1 MTFQS
6 LQLCVS
12 RSFASAGEPLV
23 LVWTFHHSL
32 LDGRSIA
39 FILREAFTLYRARV
53 CHDTNSLPLPK
64 SFRQHIE
71 WLRNLDL
78 LRAESYWRNALKG
91 FRAPPRLWLERSEK
105 SQQSADP
112 AFGAC
117 EIELEPEETN
127 ALNIA
132 ASVAGVTMNTILQGA
147 WAMLLSRLS
156 GERDV
161 VFGATRAC
169 RRSGVTDADEIVG
182 PLINTVPVRVDV
194 DLEAELGTWLQSI
207 RASSL
212 AVREFEHTPLVKVQS
227 WSEVT
232 RISPLFES
240 IVVYEHLTLDA
251 SLHFLRNEWQ
261 HLKFQYIGQTNYPL
275 ALDRLRW
282 HASSASD

>member
-1 MTFQS
+1 MS
-6 LQLCVS
+6 
-12 RSFASAGEPLV
+12 SA
-23 LVWTFHHSL
+23 
-32 LDGRSIA
+32 R
-39 FILREAFTLYRARV
+39 
-53 CHDTNSLPLPK
+53 
-64 SFRQHIE
+64 
-71 WLRNLDL
+71 
-78 LRAESYWRNALKG
+78 
-91 FRAPPRLWLERSEK
+91 
-105 SQQSADP
+105 
-112 AFGAC
+112 
-117 EIELEPEETN
+117 
-127 ALNIA
+127 
-132 ASVAGVTMNTILQGA
+132 
-147 WAMLLSRLS
+147 
-156 GERDV
+156 
-161 VFGATRAC
+161 TRAC

-275 ALDRLRW
+275 ALIAYGGMRLLLRVEYSRSRFEDDVARRLMAYVKTLLERIAVAN
-282 HASSASD
+282 ASSRLATLSFLPFEEKRALIGLATPCRRLANPGPASRAI